1 MDAVLEKNIE
11 SLSKIFDHI
20 TQMFKEISPTI
31 TIETI
36 IDEYI
41 SLVMYAM
48 KNYNHLIYTPLKMWQ
63 LLNPFKNERGW
74 NNIFLIAELC
84 FCVPCSNDSLERFFS
99 QMKIVKTCWRNS
111 LSESNLTS
119 LVRIKV
125 SGPNEKHF
133 AKAVNTWYHDKDR
146 RINQKPQKKYRKRKA
161 SKTPRKEFQ
170 LPYLLETSSE
180 SDEEEEEEDAIILE
194 NVFFWLARW
203 KLWSNKLYHHLLC
216 SCSLPLYK
224 NHK

>member
-84 FCVPCSNDSLERFFS
+84 FCAPCSNASLERFFS
-99 QMKIVKTCWRNS
+99 QMRIVKTDWRNS

-119 LVRIKV
+119 LLQIKL
-125 SGPNEKHF
+125 SGPTLKVF
-133 AKAVNTWYHDKDR
+133 VDKYCAKAVSNWYHDKDR
-146 RINQKPQKKYRKRKA
+146 QINQKPRKKYRK
-161 SKTPRKEFQ
+161 
-170 LPYLLETSSE
+170 
-180 SDEEEEEEDAIILE
+180 
-194 NVFFWLARW
+194 
-203 KLWSNKLYHHLLC
+203 
-216 SCSLPLYK
+216 
-224 NHK
+224 